1 MGKKDDKIAES
12 KDIAKL
18 VEKVRED
25 ILNFK
30 FNTSISALMQ
40 FYNLNVDSI
49 FSTADIERLILTIA
63 PILPHM
69 AEEIWEKTGHEFS
82 VHTQKWPEIDES
94 LLEDDIIEIP
104 VQVNGKLRGKVEV
117 SSDATQEDVEKI
129 VLESQILGDVEVKKL
144 IYVPKK
150 IVSVVV

>member
-1 MGKKDDKIAES
+1 
-12 KDIAKL
+12 
-18 VEKVRED
+18 
-25 ILNFK
+25 
-30 FNTSISALMQ
+30 MQ
-40 FYNLNVDSI
+40 FYNSNIDST